1 MLIVIAF
8 ALAAVGQSGN
18 KPVPAAGGI
27 ERAADAQDKQICKR
41 FVETGSLVR
50 GYRVCKTKREWERS
64 RDDIRSRSGAGSA
77 SCRDGANGGAGCG
90 S

>member
-1 MLIVIAF
+1 VLALIAF
-8 ALAAVGQSGN
+8 ALVAASESGS
-18 KPVPAAGGI
+18 KPAPIARES
-27 ERAADAQDKQICKR
+27 ERAADAQDKLICKR

-50 GYRVCKTKREWERS
+50 GYRMCKTKRDWERS

-77 SCRDGANGGAGCG
+77 SCRDAANGGAGCG